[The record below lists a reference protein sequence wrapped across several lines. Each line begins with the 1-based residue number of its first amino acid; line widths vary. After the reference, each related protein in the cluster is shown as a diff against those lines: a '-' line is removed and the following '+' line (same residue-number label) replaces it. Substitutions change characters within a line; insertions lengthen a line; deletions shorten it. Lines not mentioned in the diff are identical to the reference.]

1 MHEVTA
7 PFQHFSC
14 LDNRFTL
21 NKHMRLRDQLM
32 TFVVPIAFM
41 DATSAA
47 KYSHFSCF
55 CSAADD

>member
-1 MHEVTA
+1 MHEVIT

-14 LDNRFTL
+14 LDNPFTL

-32 TFVVPIAFM
+32 TFVVPIASM

-47 KYSHFSCF
+47 KYSHFSCL
-55 CSAADD
+55 CSVAND